1 MKVYGKNWLKNWS
14 INITKMKIFINIKII
29 SRIEREILLNSNK
42 KRNKNENVM

>member
-14 INITKMKIFINIKII
+14 INFTKMKIFINIKII